1 MTHALRVSIVHRK
14 TTTNPVI
21 PQADQDRIFSIMRH
35 KNHGMAQIAHMLTLL
50 REAARL
56 LPDYAAFQ
64 TLCRASLRQA
74 WDSDRLTGKRELHNR
89 RRAWLRLFRHF
100 APLHGIRS
108 ALCIRALDRTG
119 GYGCELVAK
128 PERGPLWRELVLRAR
143 EFGIVENELEAL
155 AVRGEKRKRAFTRSG
170 A

>member
-1 MTHALRVSIVHRK
+1 MLATPDR
-14 TTTNPVI
+14 
-21 PQADQDRIFSIMRH
+21 DRILTIMRH

-74 WDSDRLTGKRELHNR
+74 WESDRLSGKRELHNR

-119 GYGCELVAK
+119 GYGCELIAK
-128 PERGPLWRELVLRAR
+128 PDRGPLWRELVLRAR
-143 EFGIVENELEAL
+143 EFGMYENELEGL
-155 AVRGEKRKRAFTRSG
+155 AVRAEKRKQGFKHSG

>member
-35 KNHGMAQIAHMLTLL
+35 KFHGMAQIAHMLTLL

-64 TLCRASLRQA
+64 THCRASLRQA
-74 WDSDRLTGKRELHNR
+74 WDSDRLSGKRELHNR
-89 RRAWLRLFRHF
+89 RRAWLRLVRQF
-100 APLHGIRS
+100 APLHGIR
-108 ALCIRALDRTG
+108 ALDCTG

-128 PERGPLWRELVLRAR
+128 PDRGPLWRELVLRAR
-143 EFGIVENELEAL
+143 EFGIYENELEGL
-155 AVRGEKRKRAFTRSG
+155 AVRAEKRQRAFTRSG

>member
-1 MTHALRVSIVHRK
+1 MISS
-14 TTTNPVI
+14 
-21 PQADQDRIFSIMRH
+21 ADQDRIFSIMRH

-108 ALCIRALDRTG
+108 SLCIRAIDRAG
-119 GYGCELVAK
+119 GYACELIAK
-128 PERGPLWRELVLRAR
+128 PDRGSLWRELVLRAR
-143 EFGIVENELEAL
+143 EFGIYENELEGLAL
-155 AVRGEKRKRAFTRSG
+155 HAEKRKQAFTRSG

>member
-1 MTHALRVSIVHRK
+1 MT
-14 TTTNPVI
+14 
-21 PQADQDRIFSIMRH
+21 PQIDQDRIFSIMRR

-74 WDSDRLTGKRELHNR
+74 WESDRLSGKRELHNR

-108 ALCIRALDRTG
+108 ALCIRALDRIE
-119 GYGCELVAK
+119 GYGCELIAK
-128 PERGPLWRELVLRAR
+128 PDRGPLWRELVLRAR
-143 EFGIVENELEAL
+143 EFGIYENELEGL
-155 AVRGEKRKRAFTRSG
+155 AVRAEKRQRAFTRSG

>member
-1 MTHALRVSIVHRK
+1 MISS
-14 TTTNPVI
+14 
-21 PQADQDRIFSIMRH
+21 ADQDRIFSIMRR

-74 WDSDRLTGKRELHNR
+74 WESDRLSGKRELHNR

-119 GYGCELVAK
+119 GYGCEREGRSHKGVSN
-128 PERGPLWRELVLRAR
+128 PSRVRPLIHRAWTWR
-143 EFGIVENELEAL
+143 
-155 AVRGEKRKRAFTRSG
+155 RKRQATQCAAIKTGSAPIHQKLEG
-170 A
+170 ESHVEY

>member
-1 MTHALRVSIVHRK
+1 MIS
-14 TTTNPVI
+14 N
-21 PQADQDRIFSIMRH
+21 ADQDRIFSVMRH
-35 KNHGMAQIAHMLTLL
+35 ENHGMAQIAHMLTLL

-74 WDSDRLTGKRELHNR
+74 WDSDRLSGKRELHNR

-100 APLHGIRS
+100 APLHGIR
-108 ALCIRALDRTG
+108 ANLCIRALDRTG

-143 EFGIVENELEAL
+143 EFGIYENELEGL
-155 AVRGEKRKRAFTRSG
+155 AVRAEKRQRAFTRSG